1 MPQNESLYQPS
12 QLESTR
18 YFVIKQF
25 SCALRMGIQTLLES
39 DLETFSVSKEEKN
52 REKLHKELKFVIVLL
67 LVSRRKKFI
76 WGVKMAFILKKKY
89 TIKSIIIATVTTN
102 NY

>member
-1 MPQNESLYQPS
+1 
-12 QLESTR
+12 
-18 YFVIKQF
+18 
-25 SCALRMGIQTLLES
+25 MGIQTLLES

-76 WGVKMAFILKKKY
+76 WGVKMAFILEKKY
-89 TIKSIIIATVTTN
+89 TIKSIIIATVTTK

>member
-1 MPQNESLYQPS
+1 
-12 QLESTR
+12 
-18 YFVIKQF
+18 
-25 SCALRMGIQTLLES
+25 MGIQTLLES

-52 REKLHKELKFVIVLL
+52 REKLRKELKFVIVLL

-76 WGVKMAFILKKKY
+76 WGVKMAFILEKKY